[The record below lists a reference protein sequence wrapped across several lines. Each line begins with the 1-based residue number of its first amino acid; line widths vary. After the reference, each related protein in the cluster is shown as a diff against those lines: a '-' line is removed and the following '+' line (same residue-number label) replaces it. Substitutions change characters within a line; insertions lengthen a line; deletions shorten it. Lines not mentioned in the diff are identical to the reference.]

1 MIGYAIYE
9 LLLHVA
15 NCLILYSCR
24 WNEVQKFIFETS
36 RNGRL
41 KVYDNIYDDFCRQ
54 MRTPCVI
61 FTGHPSLRIGNAV
74 HFLEMWGNDSKNALI
89 MTG

>member
-1 MIGYAIYE
+1 M
-9 LLLHVA
+9 
-15 NCLILYSCR
+15 
-24 WNEVQKFIFETS
+24 S

-41 KVYDNIYDDFCRQ
+41 KVYDNIYGDFCRQ

-61 FTGHPSLRIGNAV
+61 FTGHPSLRIGDAV

-89 MTG
+89 MTGNLCLSCHLPCYYHLSSGDFEHVV